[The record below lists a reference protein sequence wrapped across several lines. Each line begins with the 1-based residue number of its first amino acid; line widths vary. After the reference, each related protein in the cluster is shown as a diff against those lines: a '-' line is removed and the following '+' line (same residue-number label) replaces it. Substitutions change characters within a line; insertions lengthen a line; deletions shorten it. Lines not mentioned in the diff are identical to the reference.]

1 MLETLGLD
9 ELSERTYQ
17 LMLADPGI
25 NVEGIARLAGASPN
39 KVREAM
45 DRLAAL
51 SLLRVPVDEDSP
63 VRPVSPEYGLEAL
76 LARQQAELMERQHQI
91 ERSRAAAA
99 ALIAKFAHLHRPA
112 ADPYI
117 EHLDGVEAVRER
129 LTKLTEDV
137 RDELLAFCPGR
148 AQSEENLNAA
158 RPLDERLL
166 GRGVRMRTLY
176 VDSVRGHA
184 PSVAYATWLN
194 AHGGQTRTTA
204 TLPLRMIIAD
214 RKFALVPANPDRSE
228 EGAVLLHGPGVVAA
242 LCALFEHL
250 WVTGTPLLDSLPE
263 DGEQFGR
270 QELEILR
277 LLGLGLTDEAV
288 AVRLGVSVRTTRR
301 ITAKVMERLGAR
313 SRFQAGLRAAELG
326 LLRSY

>member
-9 ELSERTYQ
+9 DLSERTYQ

-25 NVEGIARLAGASPN
+25 NVEGIARLTGASPT

-51 SLLRVPVDEDSP
+51 SLLRVPVNGDSP

-76 LARQQAELMERQHQI
+76 LAQQQAELMERQHQM

-112 ADPYI
+112 TDPYI

-129 LTKLTEDV
+129 LTKLTENV
-137 RDELLAFCPGR
+137 RDELLAFAPGR
-148 AQSEENLNAA
+148 AQSKENLNAA

-176 VDSVRGHA
+176 VDSVRSHA
-184 PSVAYATWLN
+184 PSVAYATWLD
-194 AHGGQTRTTA
+194 AHGGQTRTVA

-214 RKFALVPANPDRSE
+214 REFALVPANPERSE
-228 EGAVLLHGPGVVAA
+228 EGAVLLHEPGIVAA

-250 WVTGTPLLDSLPE
+250 WATGMPLLDSLPA

-277 LLGLGLTDEAV
+277 LLALGLTDEAV
-288 AVRLGVSVRTTRR
+288 ALRLGVSVRTTRR
-301 ITAKVMERLGAR
+301 ITAKVMERLGVR

-326 LLRSY
+326 LLRSF